1 MSNQTS
7 DNNKRIAKN
16 TLLLYVR
23 MLFTMAVSLF
33 TSRVILN
40 TLGVEDYGINN
51 VVGGIVTMFSV
62 LSGSLSSSIS
72 RFITFEL
79 GKGNIERLKTIFSTG
94 VNIQLGMSVLIIII
108 AEAFGIWFL
117 NAKMNI
123 PADRMVA
130 ANWVFQCAILTFVLN
145 LLSVP
150 YNAAIIAHEKMSAF
164 AYISVVEVTL
174 KLIIVY
180 MLTISPFDRLKTY
193 AVLLLC
199 VGAVIRFIYGYYCKR
214 HFEECTY
221 HLVFDKPVL
230 KEMTGFAGWNFLGNG
245 SYMLNTQGVNILM
258 NLYFGVAVNAA
269 RGIATQV
276 DAALKQF
283 VNNFTTAVNPQITK
297 SYAQG
302 DLDYMHK
309 LVCRSAKFSAFLMLF
324 FAIPILLETQS
335 ILTIW
340 LKTVPEYA
348 AIFLQLIIISSFVDT
363 VLANSLVTSMFA
375 TGNIKRYQI
384 IVTTIGCLV
393 FPFSWIAFQLGF
405 QPEIAYVLY
414 FIIYTVLLGVRLY
427 LLKDMVKLPIM
438 MYVREVLYRVLPVM
452 IICFIIPMM
461 IRYSMQEGWMRLI
474 LLCLVSTIVTAVVE
488 YSIGLTKN
496 ERKFIVGK
504 INNKNINNNIKD
516 KYLKM
521 KELLT
526 KMGGVVKT
534 DNFYQY
540 PCAFCL
546 CYNKQVINNKQ
557 EAWR

>member
-1 MSNQTS
+1 MSNQTL

-108 AEAFGIWFL
+108 AEAVGIWFL

-164 AYISVVEVTL
+164 AYISVVEVSL

-180 MLTISPFDRLKTY
+180 MLMISPFDRLETY
-193 AVLLLC
+193 AVLLLL

-221 HLVFDKPVL
+221 HFVFDKPVL

-245 SYMLNTQGVNILM
+245 AYMLNTQGVNILM

-269 RGIATQV
+269 RGVATQV

-309 LVCRSAKFSAFLMLF
+309 LVCRSAKFSAFLMMF
-324 FAIPILLETQS
+324 FTVPIILETNT

-340 LKTVPEYA
+340 LKTVPDYA
-348 AIFLQLIIISSFVDT
+348 VIFLQWIIISSFMDT

-375 TGNIKRYQI
+375 TGKIKRYQI
-384 IVTTIGCLV
+384 IVTTVGCLV
-393 FPFSWIAFQLGF
+393 FPLSWIAFKLGF
-405 QPEIAYVLY
+405 EPQVGYILY
-414 FIIYTVLLGVRLY
+414 FIIYTILLFVRLY
-427 LLKDMVKLPIM
+427 LLKDMVKLPVM
-438 MYVREVLYRVLPVM
+438 MYIREVLYKLVPV
-452 IICFIIPMM
+452 IVVGFAIPGILILTMDA
-461 IRYSMQEGWMRLI
+461 GWLRLI
-474 LLCLVSTIVTAVVE
+474 LVCLLSVLVTAASE
-488 YSIGLTKN
+488 YFIGLSNK
-496 ERKFIVGK
+496 EKDFVAEKIKLVIGK
-504 INNKNINNNIKD
+504 IKK
-516 KYLKM
+516 
-521 KELLT
+521 
-526 KMGGVVKT
+526 
-534 DNFYQY
+534 
-540 PCAFCL
+540 
-546 CYNKQVINNKQ
+546 
-557 EAWR
+557 

>member
-108 AEAFGIWFL
+108 AEAVGIWFL
-117 NAKMNI
+117 NTKMNI
-123 PADRMVA
+123 PTDRMVA

-221 HLVFDKPVL
+221 HFVFDKPVL

-245 SYMLNTQGVNILM
+245 AYMLNTQGVNILM

-309 LVCRSAKFSAFLMLF
+309 LVCRSAKFSAFLMMF
-324 FAIPILLETQS
+324 FAVPIILETNT

-340 LKTVPEYA
+340 LKTVPDYA
-348 AIFLQLIIISSFVDT
+348 VIFLQWIIISSFMDT

-375 TGNIKRYQI
+375 TGKIKRYQI
-384 IVTTIGCLV
+384 IVTTVGCLV
-393 FPFSWIAFQLGF
+393 FPLSWIAFKLGF
-405 QPEIAYVLY
+405 EPQVGYILY
-414 FIIYTVLLGVRLY
+414 FIIYTILLFVRLY
-427 LLKDMVKLPIM
+427 LLKDMVKLPVM
-438 MYVREVLYRVLPVM
+438 MYIREVLYKLAP
-452 IICFIIPMM
+452 IIVVGFAIPGILILTMDA
-461 IRYSMQEGWMRLI
+461 GWLRLI
-474 LLCLVSTIVTAVVE
+474 LVCLLSVLVTAASE
-488 YSIGLTKN
+488 YFIGLSNKGKN
-496 ERKFIVGK
+496 FVAEKIKLVIGK
-504 INNKNINNNIKD
+504 IKSKW
-516 KYLKM
+516 
-521 KELLT
+521 E
-526 KMGGVVKT
+526 
-534 DNFYQY
+534 
-540 PCAFCL
+540 
-546 CYNKQVINNKQ
+546 
-557 EAWR
+557 

>member
-51 VVGGIVTMFSV
+51 VVGGIVTMFTV

-79 GKGNIERLKTIFSTG
+79 GRGNLQRLKTVFSTG
-94 VNIQLGMSVLIIII
+94 VNIQLGMSILVIVV
-108 AEAFGIWFL
+108 AEAVGIWFL
-117 NAKMNI
+117 NTKMNI
-123 PADRMVA
+123 PVERMNA

-199 VGAVIRFIYGYYCKR
+199 VGTIIRFIYGYYCKR

-221 HLVFDKPVL
+221 HFVMDKKIL
-230 KEMTGFAGWNFLGNG
+230 KEMTGFAGWNFFGTG
-245 SYMLNTQGVNILM
+245 AYMLNTQGVNILT

-269 RGIATQV
+269 RGVATQV
-276 DAALKQF
+276 DTALKQF

-302 DLDYMHK
+302 DLEYMHK

-324 FAIPILLETQS
+324 FAVPIILETNT

-340 LKTVPEYA
+340 LKTVPDYA
-348 AIFLQLIIISSFVDT
+348 AIFLRWIIFSSFADT
-363 VLANSLVTSMFA
+363 VLANALVTSMLA
-375 TGNIKRYQI
+375 TGKIKRYQI
-384 IVTTIGCLV
+384 VVTTIGCIV
-393 FPFSWIAFQLGF
+393 FPLSWIAFKLGLPP
-405 QPEIAYVLY
+405 QTGYMIY
-414 FIIYTVLLGVRLY
+414 FVVYCILIYVRLY
-427 LLKDMVKLPIM
+427 LLKDMVKMPMSL
-438 MYVREVLYRVLPVM
+438 YGKLVLAKVLPVM
-452 IICFIIPMM
+452 IISFLVPGILIYLMPP
-461 IRYSMQEGWMRLI
+461 GFVRLI
-474 LLCLVSTIVTAVVE
+474 LVCIVSVSTIIPTE
-488 YSIGLTKN
+488 YFIGLTKK
-496 ERKFIVGK
+496 EQSFVLDKIKGIVNK
-504 INNKNINNNIKD
+504 IKK
-516 KYLKM
+516 
-521 KELLT
+521 
-526 KMGGVVKT
+526 
-534 DNFYQY
+534 
-540 PCAFCL
+540 
-546 CYNKQVINNKQ
+546 
-557 EAWR
+557 

>member
-108 AEAFGIWFL
+108 AEAVGIWFL
-117 NAKMNI
+117 NTKMNI
-123 PADRMVA
+123 PTDRMVA

-164 AYISVVEVTL
+164 AYISVVEVSL

-180 MLTISPFDRLKTY
+180 MLMISPFDRLETY
-193 AVLLLC
+193 AVLLLL
-199 VGAVIRFIYGYYCKR
+199 VGAVVRFIYGYYCKR

-221 HLVFDKPVL
+221 HFVFDKPVL

-245 SYMLNTQGVNILM
+245 AYMLNTQGVNILM

-309 LVCRSAKFSAFLMLF
+309 LVCRSAKFSAFLMMF
-324 FAIPILLETQS
+324 FAVPIILETNT

-340 LKTVPEYA
+340 LKTVPDYA
-348 AIFLQLIIISSFVDT
+348 VIFLQWIIISSFMDT

-375 TGNIKRYQI
+375 TGKIKRYQI
-384 IVTTIGCLV
+384 IVTTVGCLV
-393 FPFSWIAFQLGF
+393 FPLSWIAFKLGF
-405 QPEIAYVLY
+405 EPQVGYILY
-414 FIIYTVLLGVRLY
+414 FIIYTILLFVRLY
-427 LLKDMVKLPIM
+427 LLKDMVKLPVM
-438 MYVREVLYRVLPVM
+438 MYIREVLYKLAP
-452 IICFIIPMM
+452 IIVVGFAIPGILILTMDA
-461 IRYSMQEGWMRLI
+461 GWLRLI
-474 LLCLVSTIVTAVVE
+474 LVCLLSVLVTAASE
-488 YSIGLTKN
+488 YFIGLSNKEKN
-496 ERKFIVGK
+496 FVAEKIKLVIGK
-504 INNKNINNNIKD
+504 IKSKW
-516 KYLKM
+516 
-521 KELLT
+521 E
-526 KMGGVVKT
+526 
-534 DNFYQY
+534 
-540 PCAFCL
+540 
-546 CYNKQVINNKQ
+546 
-557 EAWR
+557 

>member
-1 MSNQTS
+1 MSNQTL

-108 AEAFGIWFL
+108 AEAVGIWFL
-117 NAKMNI
+117 NTKMNI
-123 PADRMVA
+123 PTDRMVA

-164 AYISVVEVTL
+164 AYISVVEVSL

-180 MLTISPFDRLKTY
+180 MLMISPFDRLETY
-193 AVLLLC
+193 AVLLLL

-221 HLVFDKPVL
+221 HFVFDKPVL

-245 SYMLNTQGVNILM
+245 AYMLNTQGVNILM

-302 DLDYMHK
+302 DLAYMHK
-309 LVCRSAKFSAFLMLF
+309 LVCRSAKFSAFLMMF
-324 FAIPILLETQS
+324 FAVPIILETNT

-340 LKTVPEYA
+340 LKTVPGYA
-348 AIFLQLIIISSFVDT
+348 VIFLQWIIISSFMDT

-375 TGNIKRYQI
+375 TGKIKRYQI
-384 IVTTIGCLV
+384 IVTTVGCLV
-393 FPFSWIAFQLGF
+393 FPLSWIAFKLGF
-405 QPEIAYVLY
+405 EPQVGYILY
-414 FIIYTVLLGVRLY
+414 FIIYTILLFVRLN
-427 LLKDMVKLPIM
+427 LLKDMVKLPVM
-438 MYVREVLYRVLPVM
+438 MYIREVLYKLAPV
-452 IICFIIPMM
+452 IVVGFAIPGILILTMDA
-461 IRYSMQEGWMRLI
+461 GWLRLI
-474 LLCLVSTIVTAVVE
+474 LICLLSVLVTAASE
-488 YSIGLTKN
+488 YFIGLSNK
-496 ERKFIVGK
+496 EKDFVAEKIKLVIGK
-504 INNKNINNNIKD
+504 IKK
-516 KYLKM
+516 
-521 KELLT
+521 
-526 KMGGVVKT
+526 
-534 DNFYQY
+534 
-540 PCAFCL
+540 
-546 CYNKQVINNKQ
+546 
-557 EAWR
+557 

>member
-40 TLGVEDYGINN
+40 ALGVEDYGINN

-108 AEAFGIWFL
+108 AEAVGIWFL
-117 NAKMNI
+117 NTKMNI
-123 PADRMVA
+123 PTDRMVA

-164 AYISVVEVTL
+164 AYISVVEVSL

-180 MLTISPFDRLKTY
+180 MLMISPFDRLETY
-193 AVLLLC
+193 AVLLLL

-221 HLVFDKPVL
+221 HFVFDKPVL

-245 SYMLNTQGVNILM
+245 AYMLNTQGVNILM

-309 LVCRSAKFSAFLMLF
+309 LVCRSAKFSAFLMMF
-324 FAIPILLETQS
+324 FAVPIILETNT

-340 LKTVPEYA
+340 LKTVPDYA
-348 AIFLQLIIISSFVDT
+348 VIFLQWIIISSFMDT

-375 TGNIKRYQI
+375 TGKIKRYQI
-384 IVTTIGCLV
+384 IVTTVGCLV
-393 FPFSWIAFQLGF
+393 FPLSWIAFKLGF
-405 QPEIAYVLY
+405 EPQVGYILY
-414 FIIYTVLLGVRLY
+414 FIIYTILLFVRLY
-427 LLKDMVKLPIM
+427 LLKDMVKLPVM
-438 MYVREVLYRVLPVM
+438 MYIREVLYKLAP
-452 IICFIIPMM
+452 IIVVGFSIPGILILTMDA
-461 IRYSMQEGWMRLI
+461 GWLRLI
-474 LLCLVSTIVTAVVE
+474 LVCLLSVLVTAASE
-488 YSIGLTKN
+488 YFIGLSNKEKN
-496 ERKFIVGK
+496 FVAEKIKLVIGK
-504 INNKNINNNIKD
+504 IKK
-516 KYLKM
+516 
-521 KELLT
+521 
-526 KMGGVVKT
+526 
-534 DNFYQY
+534 
-540 PCAFCL
+540 
-546 CYNKQVINNKQ
+546 
-557 EAWR
+557 

>member
-1 MSNQTS
+1 MTNQASSN
-7 DNNKRIAKN
+7 NNTRIAKN

-40 TLGVEDYGINN
+40 TLGVEDYGIYN

-62 LSGSLSSSIS
+62 LSGSLSASIS

-94 VNIQLGMSVLIIII
+94 VNIQIGMSVLIIGI
-108 AEAFGIWFL
+108 AEVVGIWFL
-117 NAKMNI
+117 NTKMNI
-123 PADRMVA
+123 PHERILA
-130 ANWVFQCAILTFVLN
+130 ANWVFQCAIFTFVLN

-164 AYISVVEVTL
+164 AYISVIEVAL

-180 MLTISPFDRLKTY
+180 MLLISPFDRLETF
-193 AVLLLC
+193 AVLLLL
-199 VGAVIRFIYGYYCKR
+199 VGVAVRFIYGYYCKR

-221 HLVFDKPVL
+221 HFVIDKPIF

-245 SYMLNTQGVNILM
+245 AYMLNTQGVNILM

-269 RGIATQV
+269 RGIATHV
-276 DAALKQF
+276 DATLKQF

-309 LVCRSAKFSAFLMLF
+309 LVCRSAKFSAFLMMF
-324 FAIPILLETQS
+324 FSIPIILETQS

-340 LKTVPEYA
+340 LKIVPEYA
-348 AIFLQLIIISSFVDT
+348 AVFLQLIIISSFVDT

-375 TGNIKRYQI
+375 TGNIKRYQV

-393 FPFSWIAFQLGF
+393 FPFSWIAFKFGYP
-405 QPEIAYVLY
+405 PEISYILY
-414 FIIYTVLLGVRLY
+414 FIIYTILLGVRLY
-427 LLKDMVKLPIM
+427 LLKDMVKLSVM
-438 MYVREVLYRVLPVM
+438 MYVRDVLYRVLPVM
-452 IICFIIPMM
+452 GISFIIPMI
-461 IRYSMQEGWMRLI
+461 IRFSMQEGWKRLV
-474 LLCLVSTIVTAVVE
+474 LLCVVSTIVTAIVE
-488 YSIGLTKN
+488 FRIGLTKK
-496 ERKFIVGK
+496 ERAFI
-504 INNKNINNNIKD
+504 
-516 KYLKM
+516 
-521 KELLT
+521 
-526 KMGGVVKT
+526 
-534 DNFYQY
+534 
-540 PCAFCL
+540 
-546 CYNKQVINNKQ
+546 YNKVKEITKKIKK
-557 EAWR
+557 

>member
-79 GKGNIERLKTIFSTG
+79 GKRNIERLKTIFSTG

-108 AEAFGIWFL
+108 AEAVGIWFL

-193 AVLLLC
+193 AVLLLL
-199 VGAVIRFIYGYYCKR
+199 VGAIVRFVYGYYCKR

-221 HLVFDKPVL
+221 HFILDKPVL

-245 SYMLNTQGVNILM
+245 AYMLNTQGVNILM

-269 RGIATQV
+269 RGVATQV

-309 LVCRSAKFSAFLMLF
+309 LVCRSAKFSAFLMMF
-324 FAIPILLETQS
+324 FAVPIILETNT

-340 LKTVPEYA
+340 LKTVPDYA
-348 AIFLQLIIISSFVDT
+348 VIFLQWIIISSFMDT

-375 TGNIKRYQI
+375 TGKIKRYQI
-384 IVTTIGCLV
+384 IVTTVGCLV
-393 FPFSWIAFQLGF
+393 FPLSWIAFKLGF
-405 QPEIAYVLY
+405 EPQVGYILY
-414 FIIYTVLLGVRLY
+414 FIIYTILLFVRLY
-427 LLKDMVKLPIM
+427 LLKDMVKLPVM
-438 MYVREVLYRVLPVM
+438 MYIREVLYKLAPV
-452 IICFIIPMM
+452 ILVGFAIPGILILTMDA
-461 IRYSMQEGWMRLI
+461 GWLRLI
-474 LLCLVSTIVTAVVE
+474 LVCLLSVLVTAASE
-488 YSIGLTKN
+488 YFIGLSNK
-496 ERKFIVGK
+496 EKDFVAEKIKLVIGK
-504 INNKNINNNIKD
+504 IKK
-516 KYLKM
+516 
-521 KELLT
+521 
-526 KMGGVVKT
+526 
-534 DNFYQY
+534 
-540 PCAFCL
+540 
-546 CYNKQVINNKQ
+546 
-557 EAWR
+557 

>member
-108 AEAFGIWFL
+108 AEAVGIWFL
-117 NAKMNI
+117 NTKMNI
-123 PADRMVA
+123 PTDRMVA
-130 ANWVFQCAILTFVLN
+130 ANRVFQCAILTFVLN

-164 AYISVVEVTL
+164 AYISVVEVSL

-180 MLTISPFDRLKTY
+180 MLMISPFDRLETY
-193 AVLLLC
+193 AVLLLL

-221 HLVFDKPVL
+221 HFVFDKPVL

-245 SYMLNTQGVNILM
+245 AYMLNTQGVNILM

-309 LVCRSAKFSAFLMLF
+309 LVCRSAKFSAFLMMF
-324 FAIPILLETQS
+324 FAVPIILETNT

-340 LKTVPEYA
+340 LKTVPDYA
-348 AIFLQLIIISSFVDT
+348 VIFLQWIIISSFMDT

-375 TGNIKRYQI
+375 TGKIKRYQI
-384 IVTTIGCLV
+384 IVTTVGCLV
-393 FPFSWIAFQLGF
+393 FPLSWIAFKLGF
-405 QPEIAYVLY
+405 EPQVGYILY
-414 FIIYTVLLGVRLY
+414 FIIYTILLFVRLY
-427 LLKDMVKLPIM
+427 LLKDMVKLPVM
-438 MYVREVLYRVLPVM
+438 MYIREVLYKLAP
-452 IICFIIPMM
+452 IIVVGFAIPGILILTMDA
-461 IRYSMQEGWMRLI
+461 GWLRLI
-474 LLCLVSTIVTAVVE
+474 LVCLLSVLVTAASE
-488 YSIGLTKN
+488 YFIGLSNKEKN
-496 ERKFIVGK
+496 FVAEKIKLVIGK
-504 INNKNINNNIKD
+504 IKSKW
-516 KYLKM
+516 
-521 KELLT
+521 E
-526 KMGGVVKT
+526 
-534 DNFYQY
+534 
-540 PCAFCL
+540 
-546 CYNKQVINNKQ
+546 
-557 EAWR
+557 

>member
-1 MSNQTS
+1 MANQTS

-51 VVGGIVTMFSV
+51 VVGGIVTMFTV

-79 GKGNIERLKTIFSTG
+79 GKGNLQRLKTVFSTG
-94 VNIQLGMSVLIIII
+94 VNIQLGMSILVVFV
-108 AEAFGIWFL
+108 AEAVGIWFL
-117 NAKMNI
+117 NTKMNI
-123 PADRMVA
+123 PVERINA

-199 VGAVIRFIYGYYCKR
+199 VGTIIRFIYGYYCKR

-221 HLVFDKPVL
+221 HLVLDKPVI
-230 KEMTGFAGWNFLGNG
+230 KEMTSFAGWSFLGTG
-245 SYMLNTQGVNILM
+245 AYMLNTQGVNILM

-302 DLDYMHK
+302 NFDYMHI
-309 LVCRSAKFSAFLMLF
+309 LICRSAKFSAFLMLF
-324 FAIPILLETQS
+324 FAVPIVLETQT

-340 LKTVPEYA
+340 LKNVPDYA
-348 AIFLQLIIISSFVDT
+348 VVFLQWITISSFVEP
-363 VLANSLVTSMFA
+363 VLSNALVTSMLA

-384 IVTTIGCLV
+384 VVTIVGCLV
-393 FPFSWIAFQLGF
+393 FPISWIAFAMGMEPQIG
-405 QPEIAYVLY
+405 Y
-414 FIIYTVLLGVRLY
+414 FIYFVVYSILLFVRLY
-427 LLKDMVKLPIM
+427 LLRDMVKLPIM
-438 MYVREVLYRVLPVM
+438 LYVREVLFKLLPVA
-452 IICFIIPMM
+452 IISFAIPSLFLLVME
-461 IRYSMQEGWMRLI
+461 SGWIRLI
-474 LLCLVSTIVTAVVE
+474 VICIVSLLVTSSTE
-488 YSIGLTKN
+488 YFVGFSNN
-496 ERKFIVGK
+496 EQKF
-504 INNKNINNNIKD
+504 IKD
-516 KYLKM
+516 KIRLVLRKIY
-521 KELLT
+521 
-526 KMGGVVKT
+526 
-534 DNFYQY
+534 
-540 PCAFCL
+540 
-546 CYNKQVINNKQ
+546 
-557 EAWR
+557 R

>member
-1 MSNQTS
+1 MSQTS

-16 TLLLYVR
+16 TLLLYIR

-62 LSGSLSSSIS
+62 LSGSLSASIS

-79 GKGNIERLKTIFSTG
+79 GKGNLQRLKTVFSTG
-94 VNIQLGMSVLIIII
+94 VNIQLGMSILVVLV
-108 AEAFGIWFL
+108 AEAVGIWFL
-117 NAKMNI
+117 NTKMNI
-123 PADRMVA
+123 PTERLGA

-164 AYISVVEVTL
+164 AYISVVEVSL

-180 MLTISPFDRLKTY
+180 LLSISPFDRLKTY

-199 VGAVIRFIYGYYCKR
+199 VGAVIRIIYGYYCKR

-221 HLVFDKPVL
+221 RFSLDKPVL

-245 SYMLNTQGVNILM
+245 AYMLNTQGVNILM

-269 RGIATQV
+269 RGVATQV

-324 FAIPILLETQS
+324 FAVPIILETKS
-335 ILTIW
+335 ILTLW

-348 AIFLQLIIISSFVDT
+348 AIFLQLIIVSSFVDT

-384 IVTTIGCLV
+384 IVTVVGCLV
-393 FPFSWIAFQLGF
+393 FPLSWIAFKLGL
-405 QPEIAYVLY
+405 QPEISY
-414 FIIYTVLLGVRLY
+414 IIYFVIYTILLGVRLY
-427 LLKDMVKLPIM
+427 LLKDMVKLPVM
-438 MYVREVLYRVLPVM
+438 MYVRDVLYRVILVM
-452 IICFIIPMM
+452 GVCFAIPL
-461 IRYSMQEGWMRLI
+461 ILHFTMQEGLLRL
-474 LLCLVSTIVTAVVE
+474 LLICAVSTIVTAFAE
-488 YSIGLTKN
+488 FRIGLTDN
-496 ERKFIVGK
+496 ERIFVTEKL
-504 INNKNINNNIKD
+504 NNIKIIQKI
-516 KYLKM
+516 KYKLLKM
-521 KELLT
+521 KDLLT
-526 KMGGVVKT
+526 ISGGG
-534 DNFYQY
+534 
-540 PCAFCL
+540 
-546 CYNKQVINNKQ
+546 
-557 EAWR
+557 

>member
-23 MLFTMAVSLF
+23 MLFTMVVSLF

-108 AEAFGIWFL
+108 AEAVGIWFL
-117 NAKMNI
+117 NTKMNI
-123 PADRMVA
+123 PTDRMVA

-164 AYISVVEVTL
+164 AYISVVEVSL

-180 MLTISPFDRLKTY
+180 MLMISPFDRLETY
-193 AVLLLC
+193 AVLLLL
-199 VGAVIRFIYGYYCKR
+199 VGAVVRFIYGYYCKR

-221 HLVFDKPVL
+221 HFVFDKPVL

-245 SYMLNTQGVNILM
+245 AYMLNTQGVNILM

-309 LVCRSAKFSAFLMLF
+309 LVCRSAKFSAFLMMF
-324 FAIPILLETQS
+324 FAVPIILETNT

-340 LKTVPEYA
+340 LKTVPDYA
-348 AIFLQLIIISSFVDT
+348 VIFLQWIIISSFMDT

-375 TGNIKRYQI
+375 TGKIKRYQI
-384 IVTTIGCLV
+384 IVTTVGCLV
-393 FPFSWIAFQLGF
+393 FPLSWIAFKLGF
-405 QPEIAYVLY
+405 EPQVGYILY
-414 FIIYTVLLGVRLY
+414 FIIYTILLFVRLY
-427 LLKDMVKLPIM
+427 LLKDMVKLPVM
-438 MYVREVLYRVLPVM
+438 MYIREVLYKLAP
-452 IICFIIPMM
+452 IIVVGFAIPGILIFTMDA
-461 IRYSMQEGWMRLI
+461 GWLRLI
-474 LLCLVSTIVTAVVE
+474 LVCLLSVLVTAASE
-488 YSIGLTKN
+488 YFIGLSNKEKN
-496 ERKFIVGK
+496 FVAEKIKLVIGK
-504 INNKNINNNIKD
+504 IKSKW
-516 KYLKM
+516 
-521 KELLT
+521 E
-526 KMGGVVKT
+526 
-534 DNFYQY
+534 
-540 PCAFCL
+540 
-546 CYNKQVINNKQ
+546 
-557 EAWR
+557 

>member
-79 GKGNIERLKTIFSTG
+79 GKGNFERLKTIFSTG

-108 AEAFGIWFL
+108 AEAVGIWFL
-117 NAKMNI
+117 NTKMNI
-123 PADRMVA
+123 PTDRMVA

-164 AYISVVEVTL
+164 AYISVVEVSL

-180 MLTISPFDRLKTY
+180 MLMISPFDRLETY
-193 AVLLLC
+193 AVLLLLA
-199 VGAVIRFIYGYYCKR
+199 GAVIRFIYGYYCKR

-221 HLVFDKPVL
+221 HFVFDKPVL

-245 SYMLNTQGVNILM
+245 AYMLNTQGVNILM

-309 LVCRSAKFSAFLMLF
+309 LVCRSAKFSAFLMMF
-324 FAIPILLETQS
+324 FAVPIILETNT

-340 LKTVPEYA
+340 LKTVPDYA
-348 AIFLQLIIISSFVDT
+348 VIFLQWIIISSFMDT

-375 TGNIKRYQI
+375 TGKIKRYQI
-384 IVTTIGCLV
+384 IVTTVGCLV
-393 FPFSWIAFQLGF
+393 FPLSWIAFKLGF
-405 QPEIAYVLY
+405 EPQVGYILY
-414 FIIYTVLLGVRLY
+414 FIIYTILLFVRLY
-427 LLKDMVKLPIM
+427 LLKDMVKLPVM
-438 MYVREVLYRVLPVM
+438 MYIREVLYKLAP
-452 IICFIIPMM
+452 IIVVGFAIPGILILTMDA
-461 IRYSMQEGWMRLI
+461 GWLRLI
-474 LLCLVSTIVTAVVE
+474 LVCLLSVLVTAASE
-488 YSIGLTKN
+488 YFIGLSNKEKN
-496 ERKFIVGK
+496 FVAEKIKLVIGK
-504 INNKNINNNIKD
+504 IKSKW
-516 KYLKM
+516 
-521 KELLT
+521 E
-526 KMGGVVKT
+526 
-534 DNFYQY
+534 
-540 PCAFCL
+540 
-546 CYNKQVINNKQ
+546 
-557 EAWR
+557 

>member
-108 AEAFGIWFL
+108 AEAVGIWFL
-117 NAKMNI
+117 NTKMNI
-123 PADRMVA
+123 PTDRMVA

-164 AYISVVEVTL
+164 AYISVVEVSL

-180 MLTISPFDRLKTY
+180 MLMISPFDRLETY
-193 AVLLLC
+193 AVLLLL
-199 VGAVIRFIYGYYCKR
+199 VGTVIRFIYGYYCKR

-221 HLVFDKPVL
+221 HFVFDKPVL

-245 SYMLNTQGVNILM
+245 AYMLNTQGVNILM

-309 LVCRSAKFSAFLMLF
+309 LVCRSAKFSAFLMMF
-324 FAIPILLETQS
+324 FAVPIILETNT

-340 LKTVPEYA
+340 LKTVPDYA
-348 AIFLQLIIISSFVDT
+348 VIFLQWIIISSFMDT

-375 TGNIKRYQI
+375 TGKIKRYQI
-384 IVTTIGCLV
+384 IVTTVGCLV
-393 FPFSWIAFQLGF
+393 FPLSWIAFKLGF
-405 QPEIAYVLY
+405 EPQVGYILY
-414 FIIYTVLLGVRLY
+414 FIIYTILLFVRLY
-427 LLKDMVKLPIM
+427 LLKDMVKLPVM
-438 MYVREVLYRVLPVM
+438 MYIREVLYKLAP
-452 IICFIIPMM
+452 IIVVGFAIPGILILTMDA
-461 IRYSMQEGWMRLI
+461 GWLRLI
-474 LLCLVSTIVTAVVE
+474 LVCLLSVLVTAASE
-488 YSIGLTKN
+488 YFIGLSNKEKN
-496 ERKFIVGK
+496 FVAEKIKLVIGK
-504 INNKNINNNIKD
+504 IKSKW
-516 KYLKM
+516 
-521 KELLT
+521 E
-526 KMGGVVKT
+526 
-534 DNFYQY
+534 
-540 PCAFCL
+540 
-546 CYNKQVINNKQ
+546 
-557 EAWR
+557 

>member
-108 AEAFGIWFL
+108 AEAVGIWFL
-117 NAKMNI
+117 NTKMNI
-123 PADRMVA
+123 PTDRMVA

-164 AYISVVEVTL
+164 AYISVVEVSL

-180 MLTISPFDRLKTY
+180 MLMISPFDRLETY
-193 AVLLLC
+193 AVLLLLA
-199 VGAVIRFIYGYYCKR
+199 GAVIRFIYGYYCKR

-221 HLVFDKPVL
+221 HFVFDKPVL

-245 SYMLNTQGVNILM
+245 AYMLNTQGVNILM

-309 LVCRSAKFSAFLMLF
+309 LVCRSAKFSAFLMMF
-324 FAIPILLETQS
+324 FAVPIILETNT

-340 LKTVPEYA
+340 LKTVPDYA
-348 AIFLQLIIISSFVDT
+348 VIFLQWIIISSFMDT

-375 TGNIKRYQI
+375 TGKIKRYQI
-384 IVTTIGCLV
+384 IVTTVGCLV
-393 FPFSWIAFQLGF
+393 FPLSWIAFKLGF
-405 QPEIAYVLY
+405 EPQVGYILY
-414 FIIYTVLLGVRLY
+414 FIIYTILLFVRLY
-427 LLKDMVKLPIM
+427 LLKDMVKLPVM
-438 MYVREVLYRVLPVM
+438 MYIREVLYKLAP
-452 IICFIIPMM
+452 IIVVGFAIPGILILTMDA
-461 IRYSMQEGWMRLI
+461 GWLRLI
-474 LLCLVSTIVTAVVE
+474 LVCLLSVLVTAASE
-488 YSIGLTKN
+488 YFIGLSNKEKN
-496 ERKFIVGK
+496 FVAEKIKLVIGK
-504 INNKNINNNIKD
+504 IKSKW
-516 KYLKM
+516 
-521 KELLT
+521 E
-526 KMGGVVKT
+526 
-534 DNFYQY
+534 
-540 PCAFCL
+540 
-546 CYNKQVINNKQ
+546 
-557 EAWR
+557 

>member
-1 MSNQTS
+1 MSTQSS

-62 LSGSLSSSIS
+62 LSGSLSASIS

-79 GKGNIERLKTIFSTG
+79 GKGNLQRLKTVFSTG
-94 VNIQLGMSVLIIII
+94 VNIQLGMSLLVVIL
-108 AEAFGIWFL
+108 AEAVGIWFL
-117 NAKMNI
+117 NTKMNI
-123 PADRMVA
+123 PVERLNA

-193 AVLLLC
+193 AVLLLL
-199 VGAVIRFIYGYYCKR
+199 VGAIIRFVYGYYCKR
-214 HFEECTY
+214 HFEECTC
-221 HLVFDKPVL
+221 HFILNKPVL
-230 KEMTGFAGWNFLGNG
+230 KEMTGFAGWNFFGNG
-245 SYMLNTQGVNILM
+245 AYMLNTQGVNILM

-269 RGIATQV
+269 RGVATQV

-309 LVCRSAKFSAFLMLF
+309 LVCRSAKFSAFLMMF
-324 FAIPILLETQS
+324 FAVPIILETNT

-340 LKTVPEYA
+340 LKTVPNYA
-348 AIFLQLIIISSFVDT
+348 VIFLQWIIISSFMDT

-375 TGNIKRYQI
+375 TGKIKRYQI

-393 FPFSWIAFQLGF
+393 FPLSWIAFKLGF
-405 QPEIAYVLY
+405 EPQVGYILY
-414 FIIYTVLLGVRLY
+414 FIIYTILLFVRLY
-427 LLKDMVKLPIM
+427 LLKDMVKIPVM
-438 MYVREVLYRVLPVM
+438 MYIREVLYKLAPV
-452 IICFIIPMM
+452 IVVGFAIPGILILTMDA
-461 IRYSMQEGWMRLI
+461 GWLRLI
-474 LLCLVSTIVTAVVE
+474 LVCLLSVLVTAASE
-488 YSIGLTKN
+488 YFIGLSNK
-496 ERKFIVGK
+496 EKDFVDEKIKLVIGK
-504 INNKNINNNIKD
+504 IKK
-516 KYLKM
+516 
-521 KELLT
+521 
-526 KMGGVVKT
+526 
-534 DNFYQY
+534 
-540 PCAFCL
+540 
-546 CYNKQVINNKQ
+546 
-557 EAWR
+557 

>member
-108 AEAFGIWFL
+108 AEAVGIWFL
-117 NAKMNI
+117 NTKMNI
-123 PADRMVA
+123 PTDRMVA

-164 AYISVVEVTL
+164 AYISVVEVSL

-180 MLTISPFDRLKTY
+180 MLMISPFDRLETY
-193 AVLLLC
+193 AVLLLL

-221 HLVFDKPVL
+221 HFVFDKPVL

-245 SYMLNTQGVNILM
+245 AYMLNTQGVNILM

-309 LVCRSAKFSAFLMLF
+309 LVCRSAKFSAFLMMF
-324 FAIPILLETQS
+324 FAVPIILETNT

-340 LKTVPEYA
+340 LKTVPDYA
-348 AIFLQLIIISSFVDT
+348 VIFLQWIIISSFMDT
-363 VLANSLVTSMFA
+363 VLANSLVTSRFA
-375 TGNIKRYQI
+375 TGKIKRYQI
-384 IVTTIGCLV
+384 IVTTVGCLV
-393 FPFSWIAFQLGF
+393 FPLSWIAFKLGF
-405 QPEIAYVLY
+405 EPQVGYILY
-414 FIIYTVLLGVRLY
+414 FIIYTILLFVRLY
-427 LLKDMVKLPIM
+427 LLKDMVKLPVM
-438 MYVREVLYRVLPVM
+438 MYIREVLYKLAP
-452 IICFIIPMM
+452 IIVVGFAIPGILILTMDA
-461 IRYSMQEGWMRLI
+461 GWLRLI
-474 LLCLVSTIVTAVVE
+474 LVCLLSVLVTAASE
-488 YSIGLTKN
+488 YFIGLSNKEKN
-496 ERKFIVGK
+496 FVAEKIKLVIGK
-504 INNKNINNNIKD
+504 IKSKW
-516 KYLKM
+516 
-521 KELLT
+521 E
-526 KMGGVVKT
+526 
-534 DNFYQY
+534 
-540 PCAFCL
+540 
-546 CYNKQVINNKQ
+546 
-557 EAWR
+557 

>member
-40 TLGVEDYGINN
+40 ALGVEDYGINN

-108 AEAFGIWFL
+108 AEAVGIWFL

-221 HLVFDKPVL
+221 HFVFDKPVL

-245 SYMLNTQGVNILM
+245 AYMLNTQGVNILM

-309 LVCRSAKFSAFLMLF
+309 LVCRSAKFSAFLMMF
-324 FAIPILLETQS
+324 FAVPIILETNT

-340 LKTVPEYA
+340 LKTVPDYA
-348 AIFLQLIIISSFVDT
+348 VIFLQWIIISSFMDT

-375 TGNIKRYQI
+375 TGKIKRYQI
-384 IVTTIGCLV
+384 IVTTVGCLV
-393 FPFSWIAFQLGF
+393 FPLSWIAFKLGF
-405 QPEIAYVLY
+405 EPQVGYILY
-414 FIIYTVLLGVRLY
+414 FIIYTILLFVRLY
-427 LLKDMVKLPIM
+427 LLKDMVKLPVM
-438 MYVREVLYRVLPVM
+438 MYIREVLYKLAP
-452 IICFIIPMM
+452 IIVVGFSIPGILILTMDA
-461 IRYSMQEGWMRLI
+461 GWLRLI
-474 LLCLVSTIVTAVVE
+474 LVCLLSVLVTAASE
-488 YSIGLTKN
+488 YFIGLSNKEKN
-496 ERKFIVGK
+496 FVAEKIKLVIGK
-504 INNKNINNNIKD
+504 IKSKW
-516 KYLKM
+516 
-521 KELLT
+521 E
-526 KMGGVVKT
+526 
-534 DNFYQY
+534 
-540 PCAFCL
+540 
-546 CYNKQVINNKQ
+546 
-557 EAWR
+557 

>member
-108 AEAFGIWFL
+108 AEAVGIWFL
-117 NAKMNI
+117 NTKMNI
-123 PADRMVA
+123 PTDRMVA

-164 AYISVVEVTL
+164 AYISVVEVSL

-180 MLTISPFDRLKTY
+180 MLMISPFDRLETY
-193 AVLLLC
+193 AVLLLL

-221 HLVFDKPVL
+221 HFVFDKPVL

-245 SYMLNTQGVNILM
+245 AYMLNTQGVNILM

-309 LVCRSAKFSAFLMLF
+309 LVCRSTKFSAFLMMF
-324 FAIPILLETQS
+324 FAVPIILETNT

-340 LKTVPEYA
+340 LKTVPDYA
-348 AIFLQLIIISSFVDT
+348 VIFLQWIIISSFMDT

-375 TGNIKRYQI
+375 TGKIKRYQI
-384 IVTTIGCLV
+384 IVTTVGCLV
-393 FPFSWIAFQLGF
+393 FPLSWIAFKLGF
-405 QPEIAYVLY
+405 EPQVGYILY
-414 FIIYTVLLGVRLY
+414 FIIYTILLFVRLY
-427 LLKDMVKLPIM
+427 LLKDMVKLPVM
-438 MYVREVLYRVLPVM
+438 MYIREVLYKLAP
-452 IICFIIPMM
+452 IIVVGFAIPGILILTMDA
-461 IRYSMQEGWMRLI
+461 GWLRLI
-474 LLCLVSTIVTAVVE
+474 LVCLLSVLVTAASE
-488 YSIGLTKN
+488 YFIGLSNKEKN
-496 ERKFIVGK
+496 FVAEKIKLVIGK
-504 INNKNINNNIKD
+504 IKSKW
-516 KYLKM
+516 
-521 KELLT
+521 E
-526 KMGGVVKT
+526 
-534 DNFYQY
+534 
-540 PCAFCL
+540 
-546 CYNKQVINNKQ
+546 
-557 EAWR
+557 

>member
-79 GKGNIERLKTIFSTG
+79 GKRNIERLKTIFSTG

-108 AEAFGIWFL
+108 AEAVGIWFL

-221 HLVFDKPVL
+221 HFVFDKPVL

-245 SYMLNTQGVNILM
+245 AYMLNTQGVNILM

-309 LVCRSAKFSAFLMLF
+309 LVCRSAKFSAFLMMF
-324 FAIPILLETQS
+324 FAVPIILETNT

-340 LKTVPEYA
+340 LKTVPDYA
-348 AIFLQLIIISSFVDT
+348 VIFLQWIIISSFMDT

-375 TGNIKRYQI
+375 TGKIKRYQI
-384 IVTTIGCLV
+384 IVTTVGCLV
-393 FPFSWIAFQLGF
+393 FPLSWIAFKLGF
-405 QPEIAYVLY
+405 EPQVGYILY
-414 FIIYTVLLGVRLY
+414 FIIYTILLFVRLY
-427 LLKDMVKLPIM
+427 LLKDMVKLPVM
-438 MYVREVLYRVLPVM
+438 MYIREVLYKLAPV
-452 IICFIIPMM
+452 ILVGFAIPGILILTMDA
-461 IRYSMQEGWMRLI
+461 GWLRLI
-474 LLCLVSTIVTAVVE
+474 LVCLLSVLVTAASE
-488 YSIGLTKN
+488 YFIGLSNK
-496 ERKFIVGK
+496 EKDFVAEKIKLVIGK
-504 INNKNINNNIKD
+504 IKK
-516 KYLKM
+516 
-521 KELLT
+521 
-526 KMGGVVKT
+526 
-534 DNFYQY
+534 
-540 PCAFCL
+540 
-546 CYNKQVINNKQ
+546 
-557 EAWR
+557 

>member
-51 VVGGIVTMFSV
+51 VVGGIVTMFTV

-79 GKGNIERLKTIFSTG
+79 GKDNLQRLKTVFSTG
-94 VNIQLGMSVLIIII
+94 VNIQLGMSILVVVV
-108 AEAFGIWFL
+108 AEAVGIWFL
-117 NAKMNI
+117 NTKMNI
-123 PADRMVA
+123 PVERMEA

-164 AYISVVEVTL
+164 AYISVVEVSL

-193 AVLLLC
+193 AVLLLL
-199 VGAVIRFIYGYYCKR
+199 VGAIIRFIYGYYCKR

-221 HLVFDKPVL
+221 HFILDKPVL

-245 SYMLNTQGVNILM
+245 AYMLNTQGVNILM

-269 RGIATQV
+269 RGVATQV

-309 LVCRSAKFSAFLMLF
+309 LVCRSAKFSAFLMMF
-324 FAIPILLETQS
+324 FAVPIILETNT

-340 LKTVPEYA
+340 LKTVPDYA
-348 AIFLQLIIISSFVDT
+348 VIFLQWIIISSFMDT

-375 TGNIKRYQI
+375 TGKIKRYQI
-384 IVTTIGCLV
+384 IVTTVGCLV
-393 FPFSWIAFQLGF
+393 FPLSWIAFKLGF
-405 QPEIAYVLY
+405 EPQVGYILY
-414 FIIYTVLLGVRLY
+414 FIIYTILLFVRLY
-427 LLKDMVKLPIM
+427 LLKDMVKLPVM
-438 MYVREVLYRVLPVM
+438 MYIREVLYKLAPV
-452 IICFIIPMM
+452 ILVGFAIPGILILTMDA
-461 IRYSMQEGWMRLI
+461 GWLRLI
-474 LLCLVSTIVTAVVE
+474 LVCLLSVLVTAASE
-488 YSIGLTKN
+488 YFIGLSNK
-496 ERKFIVGK
+496 EKDFVAEKIKLVIGK
-504 INNKNINNNIKD
+504 IKK
-516 KYLKM
+516 
-521 KELLT
+521 
-526 KMGGVVKT
+526 
-534 DNFYQY
+534 
-540 PCAFCL
+540 
-546 CYNKQVINNKQ
+546 
-557 EAWR
+557 

>member
-108 AEAFGIWFL
+108 AEAVGIWFL
-117 NAKMNI
+117 NTKMNI
-123 PADRMVA
+123 PTDRMVA

-164 AYISVVEVTL
+164 AYISVVEVSL

-180 MLTISPFDRLKTY
+180 MLMISPFDRLETY
-193 AVLLLC
+193 AVLLLL

-221 HLVFDKPVL
+221 HFVFDKPVL

-245 SYMLNTQGVNILM
+245 AYMLNTQGVNILM

-309 LVCRSAKFSAFLMLF
+309 LVCRSAKFSAFLMMF
-324 FAIPILLETQS
+324 FAVPIILETNT

-340 LKTVPEYA
+340 LKTVPDYA
-348 AIFLQLIIISSFVDT
+348 VIFLQWIIISSFMDT

-375 TGNIKRYQI
+375 TGKIKRYQI
-384 IVTTIGCLV
+384 IVTTVGCLV
-393 FPFSWIAFQLGF
+393 FPLSWIAFKLGF
-405 QPEIAYVLY
+405 EPQVGYILY
-414 FIIYTVLLGVRLY
+414 FIIYTILLFVRLY
-427 LLKDMVKLPIM
+427 LLKDMVKLPVM
-438 MYVREVLYRVLPVM
+438 MYIREVLYKLAP
-452 IICFIIPMM
+452 IIVVGFAIPGILILTMDA
-461 IRYSMQEGWMRLI
+461 GWLRLI
-474 LLCLVSTIVTAVVE
+474 LVCLLSVLVTAASE
-488 YSIGLTKN
+488 YFIGLSNKEKN
-496 ERKFIVGK
+496 IVAEKIKLVIGK
-504 INNKNINNNIKD
+504 IKSKW
-516 KYLKM
+516 
-521 KELLT
+521 E
-526 KMGGVVKT
+526 
-534 DNFYQY
+534 
-540 PCAFCL
+540 
-546 CYNKQVINNKQ
+546 
-557 EAWR
+557 

>member
-108 AEAFGIWFL
+108 AEAVGIWFL

-164 AYISVVEVTL
+164 AYISVVEVSL

-180 MLTISPFDRLKTY
+180 MLMISPFDRLETY
-193 AVLLLC
+193 AVLLLL

-221 HLVFDKPVL
+221 HFVFDKPVL

-245 SYMLNTQGVNILM
+245 AYMLNTQGVNILM

-309 LVCRSAKFSAFLMLF
+309 LVCRSAKFSAFLMMF
-324 FAIPILLETQS
+324 FAVPIILETNT

-340 LKTVPEYA
+340 LKTVPDYA
-348 AIFLQLIIISSFVDT
+348 VIFLQWIIISSFMDT

-375 TGNIKRYQI
+375 TGKIKRYQI
-384 IVTTIGCLV
+384 IVTTVGCLV
-393 FPFSWIAFQLGF
+393 FPLSWIAFKLGF
-405 QPEIAYVLY
+405 EPQVGYILY
-414 FIIYTVLLGVRLY
+414 FIIYTILLFVRLY
-427 LLKDMVKLPIM
+427 LLKDMVKLPVM
-438 MYVREVLYRVLPVM
+438 MYIREVLYKLAP
-452 IICFIIPMM
+452 IIVVGFAIPGILILTMDA
-461 IRYSMQEGWMRLI
+461 GWLRLI
-474 LLCLVSTIVTAVVE
+474 LVCLLSVLVTAASE
-488 YSIGLTKN
+488 YFIGLSNKEKN
-496 ERKFIVGK
+496 FVAEKIKLVIGK
-504 INNKNINNNIKD
+504 IKK
-516 KYLKM
+516 
-521 KELLT
+521 
-526 KMGGVVKT
+526 
-534 DNFYQY
+534 
-540 PCAFCL
+540 
-546 CYNKQVINNKQ
+546 
-557 EAWR
+557 

>member
-108 AEAFGIWFL
+108 AEAVGIWFL
-117 NAKMNI
+117 NTKMNI
-123 PADRMVA
+123 PTDRMVA

-164 AYISVVEVTL
+164 AYISVVEVSL

-180 MLTISPFDRLKTY
+180 MLMISPFDRLETY
-193 AVLLLC
+193 AVLLLL

-221 HLVFDKPVL
+221 HFVFDKPVL

-245 SYMLNTQGVNILM
+245 AYMLNTQGVNILM

-309 LVCRSAKFSAFLMLF
+309 LVCRSAKFSAFLMMF
-324 FAIPILLETQS
+324 FAVPIILETNT

-340 LKTVPEYA
+340 LKTVPDYA
-348 AIFLQLIIISSFVDT
+348 VIFLQWIIISSFMDT

-375 TGNIKRYQI
+375 TGKIKRYQI
-384 IVTTIGCLV
+384 IVTTVGCWV
-393 FPFSWIAFQLGF
+393 FPLSWIAFKLGF
-405 QPEIAYVLY
+405 EPQVGYILY
-414 FIIYTVLLGVRLY
+414 FIIYTILLFVRLY
-427 LLKDMVKLPIM
+427 LLKDMVKLPVM
-438 MYVREVLYRVLPVM
+438 MYIREVLYKLAP
-452 IICFIIPMM
+452 IIVVGFAIPGILILTMDA
-461 IRYSMQEGWMRLI
+461 GWLRLI
-474 LLCLVSTIVTAVVE
+474 LVCLLSVLVTAASE
-488 YSIGLTKN
+488 YFIGLSNKEKN
-496 ERKFIVGK
+496 FVAEKIKLVIGK
-504 INNKNINNNIKD
+504 IKSKW
-516 KYLKM
+516 
-521 KELLT
+521 E
-526 KMGGVVKT
+526 
-534 DNFYQY
+534 
-540 PCAFCL
+540 
-546 CYNKQVINNKQ
+546 
-557 EAWR
+557 

>member
-1 MSNQTS
+1 MSNQTL

-33 TSRVILN
+33 TSRVVLN

-108 AEAFGIWFL
+108 AEAVGIWFL

-164 AYISVVEVTL
+164 AYISVVEVSL

-180 MLTISPFDRLKTY
+180 MLMISPFDRLETY
-193 AVLLLC
+193 AVLLLL

-221 HLVFDKPVL
+221 HFVFDKPVL

-245 SYMLNTQGVNILM
+245 AYMLNTQGVNILM

-269 RGIATQV
+269 RGVATQV

-309 LVCRSAKFSAFLMLF
+309 LVCRSAKFSAFLMMF
-324 FAIPILLETQS
+324 FTVPIILETNT

-340 LKTVPEYA
+340 LKTVPDYA
-348 AIFLQLIIISSFVDT
+348 VIFLQWIIISSFMDT

-375 TGNIKRYQI
+375 TGKIKRYQI
-384 IVTTIGCLV
+384 IVTTVGCLV
-393 FPFSWIAFQLGF
+393 FPLSWIAFKLGF
-405 QPEIAYVLY
+405 EPQVGYILY
-414 FIIYTVLLGVRLY
+414 FIIYTILLFVRLY
-427 LLKDMVKLPIM
+427 LLKDMVKLPVM
-438 MYVREVLYRVLPVM
+438 MYIREVLYKLVPV
-452 IICFIIPMM
+452 IVVGFAIPGILILTMDA
-461 IRYSMQEGWMRLI
+461 GWLRLI
-474 LLCLVSTIVTAVVE
+474 LVCLLSVLVTAASE
-488 YSIGLTKN
+488 YFIGLSNK
-496 ERKFIVGK
+496 EKDFVAEKIKLVIGK
-504 INNKNINNNIKD
+504 IKK
-516 KYLKM
+516 
-521 KELLT
+521 
-526 KMGGVVKT
+526 
-534 DNFYQY
+534 
-540 PCAFCL
+540 
-546 CYNKQVINNKQ
+546 
-557 EAWR
+557 

>member
-108 AEAFGIWFL
+108 AEAVGIWFL
-117 NAKMNI
+117 NTKMNI
-123 PADRMVA
+123 PTDRMVA

-180 MLTISPFDRLKTY
+180 MLMISPFDRLETY
-193 AVLLLC
+193 AVLLLL

-221 HLVFDKPVL
+221 HFVFDKPVL

-245 SYMLNTQGVNILM
+245 AYMLNTQGVNILM

-269 RGIATQV
+269 RGMATQV

-309 LVCRSAKFSAFLMLF
+309 LVCRSAKFSAFLMMF
-324 FAIPILLETQS
+324 FAVPIILETNT

-340 LKTVPEYA
+340 LKTVPDYA
-348 AIFLQLIIISSFVDT
+348 VIFLQWIIISSFMDT

-375 TGNIKRYQI
+375 TGKIKRYQI
-384 IVTTIGCLV
+384 IVTTVGCWV
-393 FPFSWIAFQLGF
+393 FPLSWIAFKLGF
-405 QPEIAYVLY
+405 EPQVGYILY
-414 FIIYTVLLGVRLY
+414 FIIYTILLFVRLY
-427 LLKDMVKLPIM
+427 LLKDMVKLPVM
-438 MYVREVLYRVLPVM
+438 MYIREVLYKLAP
-452 IICFIIPMM
+452 IIVVGFAIPGILILTMDA
-461 IRYSMQEGWMRLI
+461 GWLRLI
-474 LLCLVSTIVTAVVE
+474 LVCLLSVLVTAASE
-488 YSIGLTKN
+488 YFIGLSNKEKN
-496 ERKFIVGK
+496 FVAEKIKLVIGK
-504 INNKNINNNIKD
+504 IKK
-516 KYLKM
+516 
-521 KELLT
+521 
-526 KMGGVVKT
+526 
-534 DNFYQY
+534 
-540 PCAFCL
+540 
-546 CYNKQVINNKQ
+546 
-557 EAWR
+557 